1 MVRFA
6 RLYIWFATATDLAD
20 KNMCIMYNRFVSE
33 LKLYMHLRHEAEAVV
48 AYGGNIV
55 LCDNFVT
62 CSIVMERVPMTLH
75 KFLALHPNLKL
86 PHKLAIIS
94 GLIKLLRF
102 LKRMEFSH
110 SDIKVRS
117 SNYFTHSFFVSYPFC

>member
-1 MVRFA
+1 
-6 RLYIWFATATDLAD
+6 
-20 KNMCIMYNRFVSE
+20 
-33 LKLYMHLRHEAEAVV
+33 MHLRNEAEAVI

-75 KFLALHPNLKL
+75 KFLALNPNLKL
-86 PHKLAIIS
+86 SHKLAVIS
-94 GLIKLLRF
+94 ELINLLLF
-102 LKRMEFSH
+102 LKLKEFSH

-117 SNYFTHSFFVSYPFC
+117 IFTYFIIISVVSNCPGFG